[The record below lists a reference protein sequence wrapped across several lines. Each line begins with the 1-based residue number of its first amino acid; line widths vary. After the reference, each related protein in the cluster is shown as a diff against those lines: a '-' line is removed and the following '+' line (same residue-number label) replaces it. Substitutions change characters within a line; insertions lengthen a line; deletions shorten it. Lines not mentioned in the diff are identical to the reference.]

1 MFKKFTLITKI
12 FGLIILLIS
21 CLLPAM
27 AFSSVTMI
35 GNRIIYPSDNT
46 SVNVEFRNK
55 DIIPYAVQT
64 WLDDGDT
71 ESTPATGKAPF
82 IASPAL
88 FRISANSGQVLRIA
102 FNGARHLP
110 QDRESIFYFNF
121 LQIPPINAGD
131 EGDQKKNKM
140 LIMLKNR
147 VKVFYRPTAIASGSK
162 SLFEN
167 ISVTPFKANGGTTIN
182 IENNSPFYASLI
194 NVKIKQENQ
203 VYKQKAD
210 MIAPFSKGSVVFK
223 KLQDLKNATVIVDY
237 LNDQGARMSH
247 EYEINHE

>member
-1 MFKKFTLITKI
+1 MFNNYSLITKMSGM
-12 FGLIILLIS
+12 FILLMS
-21 CLLPAM
+21 CLFSQM

-35 GNRIIYPSDNT
+35 GNRIIYPSDSA
-46 SVNVEFRNK
+46 SVDVEFRNK

-64 WLDDGDT
+64 WLDDGDD

-88 FRISANSGQVLRIA
+88 FRISGNGGQVLRIA
-102 FNGARHLP
+102 FNGARNLP

-131 EGDQKKNKM
+131 ESIQKKNKM

-147 VKVFYRPTAIASGSK
+147 VKVFYRPSSISLDSK
-162 SLFEN
+162 LLFEKIN
-167 ISVTPFKANGGTTIN
+167 VTSSKGSNGTSIN

-194 NVKIKQENQ
+194 DVQVKQGGQ
-203 VYKQKAD
+203 LFKQKAD
-210 MIAPFSKGSVVFK
+210 MIAPFSKGSIVFK
-223 KLQDLKNATVIVDY
+223 KIQDLKSATVIVDY

-247 EYEINHE
+247 EYEINH